1 MCLGPPRPTSSSTP
15 STPCISRSFS
25 QPPLPPATPPSSWL
39 GGLPVNPPAGAS
51 TSPRWP
57 LPPAVSWNG
66 GSGGGLPVNLVGP
79 AVTQQHQQHPPLGM
93 ARSWGGP
100 ASAPLGG
107 FTPHCKENPI
117 YVFLF
122 WELRGLGPNFHIYT
136 CVCERFIYSQDWST
150 YFPAAE

>member
-1 MCLGPPRPTSSSTP
+1 VCLGPPRPTSSSTP

-39 GGLPVNPPAGAS
+39 GGLPVNPPTGAA

-57 LPPAVSWNG
+57 LPPAISWNG

-79 AVTQQHQQHPPLGM
+79 AVTQQQQQHPPLGM

-107 FTPHCKENPI
+107 FTPCTARKIPFLYSFSGNCAASVPI
-117 YVFLF
+117 
-122 WELRGLGPNFHIYT
+122 
-136 CVCERFIYSQDWST
+136 ST
-150 YFPAAE
+150 FMCL